1 MSNSLYSERKKQL
14 EEFNKRI
21 MRKENKFGPVDIP
34 KDLFIKCEVCESAI
48 YHKILKSKLYVC
60 PYCDNH
66 FRINANDR
74 IDSLVDENSFNE
86 LDRLITSFNP
96 LNMEGYETKLANYI
110 KLTENLEAF
119 KSGFATIMGIKVAI
133 GVLDSTFMMGSMGSA
148 VGEKVTNLIEFATKE
163 KLPLIIVSASGGARM
178 QEGILS
184 LMQMAKTSA
193 ALARHSAE
201 NLLYIS
207 VLTNPTTGGVAASF
221 ATLGDINI
229 AEKSS
234 LIGFAGARVIK
245 QTIGQELPKGFQ
257 TDQFQLNY
265 GHVDLISKR
274 INLRETL
281 AKLLKFHGI
290 VPEYEQ

>member
-1 MSNSLYSERKKQL
+1 MNDNLYGDRKKQL
-14 EEFNKRI
+14 EEFNKLI
-21 MRKENKFGPVDIP
+21 MKKENKFGPVDIP
-34 KDLFIKCEVCESAI
+34 KGLFVKCEVCGSAI

-66 FRINANDR
+66 FRINADDR
-74 IDSLVDENSFNE
+74 IESLVDANSFKEIDKN
-86 LDRLITSFNP
+86 ITSFNP
-96 LNMEGYETKLANYI
+96 LNMEGYETKLDNYI

-119 KSGFATIMGIKVAI
+119 KSGLATIMGYKVAI

-148 VGEKVTNLIEFATKE
+148 VGEKVTNLIELATKE
-163 KLPLIIVSASGGARM
+163 ELPLIIVSASGGARM

-193 ALARHSAE
+193 ALARHSE
-201 NLLYIS
+201 KNLLYIS

-265 GHVDLISKR
+265 GHIDLISKR
-274 INLRETL
+274 INLRNL
-281 AKLLKFHGI
+281 IGKLLKLHG
-290 VPEYEQ
+290 VTNL

>member
-1 MSNSLYSERKKQL
+1 MSNNLYGERKKQL
-14 EEFNKRI
+14 EEFNKKI
-21 MRKENKFGPVDIP
+21 MRKENKVGPVDIP
-34 KDLFIKCEVCESAI
+34 KDLFIKCEACGRAI
-48 YHKILKSKLYVC
+48 YHRILKSKLHVC

-66 FRINANDR
+66 FRINATDR
-74 IDSLVDENSFNE
+74 IESLVDANSFKEIDQN
-86 LDRLITSFNP
+86 ITSFNP
-96 LNMEGYETKLANYI
+96 LNMEGYETKLENYK
-110 KLTENLEAF
+110 KLTESNEAF
-119 KSGFATIMGIKVAI
+119 KSGTATITGFKVAI

-148 VGEKVTNLIEFATKE
+148 VGEKITNLIEKATDE
-163 KLPLIIVSASGGARM
+163 NLPLIIVSASGGARM

-184 LMQMAKTSA
+184 LMQMAKTSG
-193 ALARHSAE
+193 ALARHSE
-201 NLLYIS
+201 KKLFYIS

-265 GHVDLISKR
+265 GHIDLICKR
-274 INLRETL
+274 INLRNKIS
-281 AKLLKFHGI
+281 KLLKFHGAE
-290 VPEYEQ
+290 VYE